1 VRIAAVVGQA
11 VPVFLRRE
19 LPGDHDGVYAVH
31 AAAFARPDGA
41 AAPEA
46 LLVEALRTDGDIV
59 PELSI
64 VAEQDNGIVGHVV
77 CSPATVG
84 GQPSLGL
91 GPLGVNPDH
100 QRRGVGQALMHA
112 VLAAADALGAPG
124 VFLLGDPAY
133 YRRFGFVLAQR
144 AGVQP
149 PQPQWLEHFQVRR
162 LTTWNDS
169 VRGAFHY
176 APAFARL

>member
-1 VRIAAVVGQA
+1 MLVRQSVG
-11 VPVFLRRE
+11 VFLRRE
-19 LPGDHDGVYAVH
+19 LPGDHDGVFDLH
-31 AAAFARPDGA
+31 AAAFARPGEA
-41 AAPEA
+41 TAPEA
-46 LLVEALRTDGDIV
+46 VLVRALRADGDIV

-64 VAEQDNGIVGHVV
+64 VAEQDSKVVGHVV
-77 CSPATVG
+77 CSPATVD

-91 GPLGVNPDH
+91 GPLGVLPDR

-112 VLAAADALGAPG
+112 VLAAADALGAPA

-133 YRRFGFVLAQR
+133 YRRFGFDLAVH

-149 PQPQWLEHFQVRR
+149 PEAQWWEHFQVRR
-162 LTTWNDS
+162 LTTWTDS
-169 VRGAFHY
+169 IHGTFRY

>member
-1 VRIAAVVGQA
+1 
-11 VPVFLRRE
+11 VFLRRE
-19 LPGDHDGVYAVH
+19 LPRDHDDVFALH
-31 AAAFARPDGA
+31 AAAFARPGEA
-41 AAPEA
+41 TAPEA
-46 LLVEALRTDGDIV
+46 VLVAALRTDGDIV

-64 VAEQDNGIVGHVV
+64 VAEHDNDIVGHVV
-77 CSPATVG
+77 CSRATVD

-91 GPLGVNPDH
+91 GPLGVCPDR
-100 QRRGVGQALMHA
+100 QRQGVGQALMHA

-133 YRRFGFVLAQR
+133 YRRFGFELAQR

-149 PQPQWLEHFQVRR
+149 PQPQWREHFQVRR

-169 VRGAFHY
+169 VRGTFHY
-176 APAFARL
+176 APAFTRL